1 MTQKIPSSTLANQ
14 TRINAVSGG
23 AVNSPAAIL
32 SGYWGLDQT
41 LTGSING
48 NAGTATTLQTSR
60 NINGVTFN
68 GSQDITVGL
77 NTTTTNSS
85 GTYYVPFVPS
95 NSSLNQQA
103 SVNGSL
109 SYNPSNGTLSL
120 GSGAINAS
128 NLPSS
133 STIGANVSIAAN
145 ASVSGTN
152 TGDQNLSGYALLSG
166 ATFSGA
172 ISANNLSGTNTG
184 DQNLSG
190 YALLSGATFSGAISA
205 NNLSGTN
212 TGDQNLSGYAPLAN
226 PNFTGSI
233 TLSNGSGDGLYLGE
247 DSTNT
252 YWGLWNKNVDPAA
265 QPVNYENDY
274 IIINNGSSTFINATL
289 GGSINFAIGNSGA
302 TVTIDRHGTQ
312 IGGTG
317 AGNIVK
323 SDPNTYALTTAV
335 DGTDY
340 LSPTTGVASSAFSSS
355 LGATSGYQKLPGGMI
370 IQWGQIAP
378 ASLATEHDFL
388 PQSFP
393 TAFPNACV
401 SVTATIWTQNNVGLT
416 DEFAA
421 VYSFTASGFDLYGGS
436 TISGTRTYGILWM
449 AIGF

>member
-145 ASVSGTN
+145 ASV
-152 TGDQNLSGYALLSG
+152 
-166 ATFSGA
+166 
-172 ISANNLSGTNTG
+172 
-184 DQNLSG
+184 
-190 YALLSGATFSGAISA
+190 
-205 NNLSGTN
+205 SGTN

>member
-145 ASVSGTN
+145 ASV
-152 TGDQNLSGYALLSG
+152 
-166 ATFSGA
+166 
-172 ISANNLSGTNTG
+172 SGTNTG

>member
-190 YALLSGATFSGAISA
+190 YA
-205 NNLSGTN
+205 
-212 TGDQNLSGYAPLAN
+212 PLAN

-247 DSTNT
+247 DSTST

>member
-1 MTQKIPSSTLANQ
+1 MTSKIKSSMLDSQ
-14 TRINAVSGG
+14 TKISADGGGLTMSGNWYIGTSGLGSGG
-23 AVNSPAAIL
+23 ATPGTLNGP
-32 SGYWGLDQT
+32 
-41 LTGSING
+41 LTG
-48 NAGTATTLQTSR
+48 NADTATALKNSR
-60 NINGVTFN
+60 NINGVGFD
-68 GSQDITVGL
+68 GSQAITVGL
-77 NTTTTNSS
+77 NTTSTATT
-85 GTYYVPFVPS
+85 GTYYVPFVSS
-95 NSSLNQQA
+95 NSAGNQQA
-103 SVNGSL
+103 YTNGNFSI
-109 SYNPSNGTLSL
+109 NPNSGTLSL
-120 GSGAINAS
+120 GGAINAT

-133 STIGANVSIAAN
+133 STIGASVSISAN
-145 ASVSGTN
+145 AS
-152 TGDQNLSGYALLSG
+152 LSGS
-166 ATFSGA
+166 S
-172 ISANNLSGTNTG
+172 SGTNTG

-247 DSTNT
+247 DSTST

-323 SDPNTYALTTAV
+323 SDPTTYALTTAV

-436 TISGTRTYGILWM
+436 TVTGTRTYGILWM
-449 AIGF
+449 AIGY